1 MRLYLQA
8 KVVHEIKTIYLKF
21 GTQMLLSIHILNKTL
36 HADFLPDCINLL
48 YTDDNDCVFVEIMDK
63 IGIHNLRDYGLRCNL
78 KIILILL
85 I

>member
-21 GTQMLLSIHILNKTL
+21 GTQMLVNIQILNKTL
-36 HADFLPDCINLL
+36 HADFLPNCINLL
-48 YTDDNDCVFVEIMDK
+48 YTDDN
-63 IGIHNLRDYGLRCNL
+63 IHNLRDYGLRCNL